1 MKITRF
7 LTLIALLLWLPFAAM
22 AQETPATPDY
32 DVWQNVAQRAESA
45 VEAGRA
51 STDAFEQL
59 RAEIAGYRAR
69 FLTAQD
75 TNAAR
80 ITTVQEQIAA
90 LGPAPTD
97 GESESAELADRRAA
111 LTAQLTELRAPR
123 IRAEE
128 AFSRANGLIDEIDA
142 IIRAR
147 QTENLLSV
155 GPSPLNPVHWP
166 RAVQG
171 VTDWL
176 DATVLEVRRVLTSPA
191 RLDIIQ
197 QRLPAILLLMVVG
210 LVALLRARPWS
221 NRMAA
226 ALTPRAPTGLHWVI
240 GALLALAGT
249 VIAVA
254 GISAIASALLAA
266 GLTAP
271 RIEALATT
279 LMWVA
284 GWIWGAAWLGNTLFP
299 STPLDRPFL
308 SVPEEDTARARRA
321 LTGLGIA
328 AALFHIETL
337 VVAESPN
344 LAEGPRAVI
353 GSMPILI
360 GAIFAARFGQV
371 LSRVGKATDPS
382 LTEAEAPAYRDRV
395 VSTGGRL
402 IMAVALVGTVAKL
415 AGYSVA
421 AEALVWPVILSLAL
435 LGLVLVLHRALVD
448 VYLVVSGRTIAAPL
462 DGSDAEPAA
471 EGLIPVLIGIVLVL
485 AALPM
490 LALAWGA
497 RWADLTELW
506 SSFLTGFSLGETR
519 ISPASLF
526 LLILVFGIG
535 YSATRLVQGT
545 LRNSVLPKTKLDQ
558 GGRNAIVSGIGY
570 IGIFLAALI
579 AITSAGIDLSSL
591 AIVVGALSVGI
602 GFGLQNVVQNFI
614 AGIILL
620 VERPISEGDWIEVGG
635 NMGIVKKIS
644 VRSTMIETFT
654 KQQVIIPNGDFI
666 TGTVTNWT
674 RGNSLGRA
682 DVTVGVAYGTD
693 TRRVHDILLEIAKG
707 FPEVVQYP
715 EPGVDFMGFGADSL
729 DFRVRALLYDVNN
742 LMKVKNEMH
751 HRIAE
756 RFTAE
761 GIEIPFA
768 QRDIWLRNPEAFA
781 SNALSG
787 SSEADEDTEDDNS
800 DDAVAPPAS
809 DSGDRT

>member
-1 MKITRF
+1 MDGDHVQLEQEKSEANTVTGSRDREPISLGRIAQVFGRIGALSFGGPAAHIALMHRVLVDEEAWITEREFTSALGFCMMLPGPEAMQLATFAGWRLRGIPGGLIAGTLFVVPGALIIFALAAAYAAYGSVPLVESLF
-7 LTLIALLLWLPFAAM
+7 LGIKAAVLVIMVQALIRLTSRALPSPGHKLIALMAFVAIFVLALPFPVVLIIGALWGLIRVTQVEDGPAVIPVRPADTARVLVIGIAVWAVPLALVTWATGITLLGEIALFFSWLAVVTFGGAYAVLAYM
-22 AQETPATPDY
+22 AQEVVT
-32 DVWQNVAQRAESA
+32 
-45 VEAGRA
+45 G
-51 STDAFEQL
+51 
-59 RAEIAGYRAR
+59 
-69 FLTAQD
+69 
-75 TNAAR
+75 
-80 ITTVQEQIAA
+80 
-90 LGPAPTD
+90 
-97 GESESAELADRRAA
+97 
-111 LTAQLTELRAPR
+111 
-123 IRAEE
+123 
-128 AFSRANGLIDEIDA
+128 
-142 IIRAR
+142 
-147 QTENLLSV
+147 
-155 GPSPLNPVHWP
+155 
-166 RAVQG
+166 QG
-171 VTDWL
+171 W
-176 DATVLEVRRVLTSPA
+176 
-191 RLDIIQ
+191 
-197 QRLPAILLLMVVG
+197 
-210 LVALLRARPWS
+210 
-221 NRMAA
+221 
-226 ALTPRAPTGLHWVI
+226 
-240 GALLALAGT
+240 
-249 VIAVA
+249 
-254 GISAIASALLAA
+254 ISASQ
-266 GLTAP
+266 
-271 RIEALATT
+271 
-279 LMWVA
+279 M
-284 GWIWGAAWLGNTLFP
+284 
-299 STPLDRPFL
+299 LD
-308 SVPEEDTARARRA
+308 
-321 LTGLGIA
+321 GLGLA
-328 AALFHIETL
+328 AALFHIEEL
-337 VVAESPN
+337 IVAESPN
-344 LAEGPRAVI
+344 MPAGPQAVI
-353 GSMPILI
+353 DSVPILL
-360 GAIFAARFGQV
+360 GAVFAARFGQI
-371 LSRVGKATDPS
+371 LTRVGHAGTSDP
-382 LTEAEAPAYRDRV
+382 AEEVPYRDRV

-402 IMAVALVGTVAKL
+402 IMAVGAIGVVAKL

-421 AEALVWPVILSLAL
+421 AQGLVWPMILSLAL
-435 LGLVLVLHRALVD
+435 LGLILVLHRALVD
-448 VYLVVSGRTIAAPL
+448 VYLAVSGRSVVVPV
-462 DGSDAEPAA
+462 DGSDGDQGA
-471 EGLIPVLIGIVLVL
+471 EGLIPVLIGVVLVL
-485 AALPM
+485 GALPS

-715 EPGVDFMGFGADSL
+715 EPGVDFLGFGADSL

-742 LMKVKNEMH
+742 LMTVKNEMH

-756 RFTAE
+756 RFAAE

-768 QRDIWLRNPEAFA
+768 QRDIWLRNPEALA
-781 SNALSG
+781 PKAALG
-787 SSEADEDTEDDNS
+787 SEKVNDDQDTEDSPQGDRVP
-800 DDAVAPPAS
+800 DT
-809 DSGDRT
+809 DSGERT